1 MTLKHLLVAT
11 AVGAG
16 LLAFG
21 TVISEPP
28 ALPELDREEARGA
41 LLPGVSPGIPAAA
54 TSAVSAAVPGQEESG
69 TAVVTPGQPSAAP
82 SKLLAQSSVRRWVFP
97 HGPKY

>member
-21 TVISEPP
+21 TIISEPP
-28 ALPELDREEARGA
+28 ALPEFDREEARGA
-41 LLPGVSPGIPAAA
+41 LLSGVSPGAPAAA
-54 TSAVSAAVPGQEESG
+54 TSTVQDENRTAVAAPGQQDAE
-69 TAVVTPGQPSAAP
+69 PR
-82 SKLLAQSSVRRWVFP
+82 KLLAQSSVRRWVFP

>member
-41 LLPGVSPGIPAAA
+41 LLSGVTPGTPAAA
-54 TSAVSAAVPGQEESG
+54 TSAVTRQDKNGQDENGAAAPGQQG
-69 TAVVTPGQPSAAP
+69 TAPRS
-82 SKLLAQSSVRRWVFP
+82 LLAQSSVRRWVFP

>member
-16 LLAFG
+16 LLALG

-41 LLPGVSPGIPAAA
+41 LLPGVSPGTPAAA
-54 TSAVSAAVPGQEESG
+54 TSAVSVPAAGQDENG
-69 TAVVTPGQPSAAP
+69 AAGAAP
-82 SKLLAQSSVRRWVFP
+82 RKLLAQSSVRRWVFP

>member
-16 LLAFG
+16 LLTFG
-21 TVISEPP
+21 TVISEP
-28 ALPELDREEARGA
+28 
-41 LLPGVSPGIPAAA
+41 GVSPGTPAVA
-54 TSAVSAAVPGQEESG
+54 TSAVSMDKDGLDKNGIAV
-69 TAVVTPGQPSAAP
+69 AAP
-82 SKLLAQSSVRRWVFP
+82 NPQGAAPRELLAQSSVRRWVFP